1 MPANYG
7 YDIAKTG
14 GRAQEGLSDFFRGV
28 FTWMTLGLTIT
39 GIVSYLVASDKPVM
53 LYLYSHILIFYI
65 LIGLQ
70 LAAVLGLS
78 FGINRLPA
86 DISEIIFLL
95 YSGLTGITFSFIFLV
110 YTNQSIGEVFF
121 ITAASFGLL
130 AFLGYTT
137 KRDLTEMGNFML
149 VGLFAVIIAM
159 FVNFFLHSSTLM
171 YVVSVLGVVI
181 FLGLTAYDMQKLK
194 QIYLSGS
201 FDERKEKVMGALTL
215 YLDFINLFLMLL
227 NLFGQRRD

>member
-1 MPANYG
+1 MPINYG

-14 GRAQEGLSDFFRGV
+14 ERAQEGLSEFFRGV
-28 FTWMTLGLTIT
+28 FTWMTMGLAIT
-39 GIVSYLVASDKPVM
+39 GLVSYLVASDKSVA
-53 LYLYSHILIFYI
+53 LYLYSHILIFYL

-86 DISEIIFLL
+86 NISEAVFLL
-95 YSGLTGITFSFIFLV
+95 YSGLTGVTFSFIFLV

-149 VGLFAVIIAM
+149 VGLFAIIIAM
-159 FVNFFLHSSTLM
+159 VVNFFLHSSTLM

-194 QIYLSGS
+194 QIYLSGA
-201 FDERKEKVMGALTL
+201 FDERKERVLGALTL

>member
-1 MPANYG
+1 MNHD
-7 YDIAKTG
+7 YDIART
-14 GRAQEGLSDFFRGV
+14 REHTNEGLSDFFRGV
-28 FTWMTLGLTIT
+28 FTWMTLGLAIT
-39 GIVSYLVASDKPVM
+39 GIVAYLVAMDKPVVQ
-53 LYLYSHILIFYI
+53 YLYAHILVFYL
-65 LIGLQ
+65 LIGFQ

-78 FGINRLPA
+78 FGINKLPA
-86 DISEIIFLL
+86 DISEAIFLL
-95 YSGLTGITFSFIFLV
+95 YSALSGVTFSFIFLI

-137 KRDLTEMGNFML
+137 KRDLTEMGNFMM
-149 VGLFAVIIAM
+149 VGLFAIIIAM
-159 FVNFFLHSSTLM
+159 VVNFFLHSSALM

-201 FDERKEKVMGALTL
+201 FDERKETVLGALTL